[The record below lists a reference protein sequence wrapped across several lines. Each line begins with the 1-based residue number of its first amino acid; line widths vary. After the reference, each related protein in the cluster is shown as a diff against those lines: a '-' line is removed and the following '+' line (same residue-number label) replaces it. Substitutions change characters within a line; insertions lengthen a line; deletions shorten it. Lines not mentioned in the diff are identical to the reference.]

1 MQFFKFKITEEVA
14 KRLLYLISFCTLCMK
29 LIFFEKYNFK
39 KSRPP
44 VFLGQNQ
51 TLWNSPKQ
59 ANPTVGKWINVIVQ
73 VFCTADLRHTVLFC
87 RMLGFEPMS
96 GARHTNRSATLPPDP
111 KWTDVQSLLTICW
124 LSYIVYCS
132 VQCVHWSG
140 LLPKRQPDKQRK
152 IPESVFPLV
161 NQISKRILI

>member
-1 MQFFKFKITEEVA
+1 MKKILVHFFRT
-14 KRLLYLISFCTLCMK
+14 LYNKVVFQVQNHRRGGQKTFVFDISLYS
-29 LIFFEKYNFK
+29 LYEIDIFEKYNFK

-51 TLWNSPKQ
+51 ILWNSPKQ

-73 VFCTADLRHTVLFC
+73 VFCIADLRHTVLFC

-124 LSYIVYCS
+124 LSYVVYSS
-132 VQCVHWSG
+132 VQCVH
-140 LLPKRQPDKQRK
+140 
-152 IPESVFPLV
+152 
-161 NQISKRILI
+161 